1 MKPMRDSQ
9 RERWETENIYAY
21 LKDFRVRTESVRRRA
36 EKPKIE

>member
-9 RERWETENIYAY
+9 RERWETENIY